1 MGLRK
6 GISYQW
12 KLFFPL
18 VIGMWLALLTMG
30 VWTFYTTRQ
39 SNIDR
44 IQEQLDLINSR
55 VIDYYEGPL
64 PNSGLRAYLTF
75 IYNYYRE
82 NPTFDAI
89 RITVYMDG
97 QMELSYGDPIILTP
111 EEAAQ
116 TGGVTTESYGHN
128 TNAFFSNSR
137 DREYFYRIKRSADH
151 RFAVYTFLPMDNQ
164 LEKSLDPGIRLFVAL
179 FVLAVFLTLMAYLA
193 SRHFTRNIK
202 LLRSVANQAVKA
214 DGFLPPEDFP
224 HDELGDIN
232 RQIVTLFNARTQAME
247 RQRREHAVAL
257 HAIEEKAKAK
267 RQMSSNINHELRTPI
282 GVIKGYLDTILEN
295 PDMDFDT
302 RNHFIRKALEHA
314 NRLVSLISDVSA
326 ITRLEDGAE
335 MISTEELDFHDIAF
349 TLANDIEESGVLGN
363 MEFRY
368 DVPLD
373 CKVKG
378 NYNLLNGMLM
388 NLARNAAAYSKGT
401 VCELLYIGQDATS
414 YEFVFR
420 DDGKGVSEEHIP
432 HLFERFYRVDSGRAR
447 KSGGTGLG
455 LPIVQSTILAHGG
468 TISVANRPTGGLAF
482 TFTLQKG

>member
-1 MGLRK
+1 
-6 GISYQW
+6 
-12 KLFFPL
+12 
-18 VIGMWLALLTMG
+18 
-30 VWTFYTTRQ
+30 
-39 SNIDR
+39 
-44 IQEQLDLINSR
+44 
-55 VIDYYEGPL
+55 
-64 PNSGLRAYLTF
+64 
-75 IYNYYRE
+75 
-82 NPTFDAI
+82 
-89 RITVYMDG
+89 
-97 QMELSYGDPIILTP
+97 
-111 EEAAQ
+111 
-116 TGGVTTESYGHN
+116 
-128 TNAFFSNSR
+128 
-137 DREYFYRIKRSADH
+137 
-151 RFAVYTFLPMDNQ
+151 
-164 LEKSLDPGIRLFVAL
+164 
-179 FVLAVFLTLMAYLA
+179 
-193 SRHFTRNIK
+193 
-202 LLRSVANQAVKA
+202 
-214 DGFLPPEDFP
+214 
-224 HDELGDIN
+224 
-232 RQIVTLFNARTQAME
+232 
-247 RQRREHAVAL
+247 
-257 HAIEEKAKAK
+257 
-267 RQMSSNINHELRTPI
+267 MSSNINHELRTPI

-295 PDMDFDT
+295 PDMDADT

-349 TLANDIEESGVLGN
+349 NLANDIEESGVLGN

-401 VCELLYIGQDATS
+401 VCELLYIGQDASS

-455 LPIVQSTILAHGG
+455 LTIVQSTILAHGG
-468 TISVANRPTGGLAF
+468 KISVANRPTGGLAF

>member
-30 VWTFYTTRQ
+30 LWAFYTNRQ

-44 IQEQLDLINSR
+44 IQEQLDQINSR
-55 VIDYYEGPL
+55 VINYYEGPMPL
-64 PNSGLRAYLTF
+64 SGLRAYLTF
-75 IYNYYRE
+75 IYNYYRD

-89 RITVYMDG
+89 RISVYKDG
-97 QMELSYGDPIILTP
+97 QLELSYGDPIILTP

-128 TNAFFSNSR
+128 TNAFFSSSR

-179 FVLAVFLTLMAYLA
+179 FILAVFLTLMAYLA

-295 PDMDFDT
+295 PDMDADT

-314 NRLVSLISDVSA
+314 NRLVSQPDQ
-326 ITRLEDGAE
+326 RR
-335 MISTEELDFHDIAF
+335 
-349 TLANDIEESGVLGN
+349 LGN
-363 MEFRY
+363 HTPRGRCGNDKYRGTRFPRHSVHSCQRHRRVRRAREY
-368 DVPLD
+368 GIPLRRASGLQG
-373 CKVKG
+373 KG
-378 NYNLLNGMLM
+378 QLQP
-388 NLARNAAAYSKGT
+388 AERNAH
-401 VCELLYIGQDATS
+401 E
-414 YEFVFR
+414 
-420 DDGKGVSEEHIP
+420 P
-432 HLFERFYRVDSGRAR
+432 RA
-447 KSGGTGLG
+447 
-455 LPIVQSTILAHGG
+455 QC
-468 TISVANRPTGGLAF
+468 GGLFQGYRMRTALHRPGRNF
-482 TFTLQKG
+482 L